1 MYITALVIFMA
12 GIIAG
17 TAWGITYADSA
28 LRIAAAAVVGGFAGS
43 AAGAV
48 CFTCMYLFSPE
59 DKANPGSSTDEAALE
74 APETDP
80 GRILSGPSDET
91 RIREIEKELD
101 HLKKNTGNKRA

>member
-1 MYITALVIFMA
+1 MYITALVIFFA

-17 TAWGITYADSA
+17 TAWGITYADSV

-43 AAGAV
+43 AAGAL
-48 CFTCMYLFSPE
+48 CFAGMYLFSAE
-59 DKANPGSSTDEAALE
+59 DKEKPGYSADENTID